1 MSRKDRAPMKK
12 AERVGPL
19 LKKVLGDRGMED
31 RLNRYQAWLIW
42 DQVVGKQIAE
52 RARPLRF
59 RQGILEVQVD
69 HPVWMQQLQMLKP
82 QILQKLNQQLP
93 NANISDLFLRKAP
106 TPYSNRVKG
115 QKEPE
120 VPKME
125 LAELTDQE
133 QREIE
138 EMFATLHDTELQAEM
153 KRVATL
159 QKRLNKGR
167 SNN

>member
-1 MSRKDRAPMKK
+1 MSSSKRAPMKK

-19 LKKVLGDRGMED
+19 LKKVLGERGMDD

-59 RQGILEVQVD
+59 RQGTLEVQVD
-69 HPVWMQQLQMLKP
+69 HPVWMQQLQMMKT

-93 NANISDLFLRKAP
+93 NANITDLFLRKAP
-106 TPYSNRVKG
+106 TPYSNKNRRQPEPPA
-115 QKEPE
+115 QKP
-120 VPKME
+120 E
-125 LAELTDQE
+125 LAELTTEEQQE
-133 QREIE
+133 INA
-138 EMFATLHDTELQAEM
+138 MFTTLDDAELQAEM
-153 KRVATL
+153 RRVATL

-167 SNN
+167 PEN